1 MSRLFTSLIFLCL
14 FTDVAGADGQADST
28 AIKVGE
34 FSLESPGEQLPDGW
48 QALTFRKI
56 DNHSRYR
63 LIGDGGVTVVE
74 ASSHAAASGLIRKI
88 HIDPEVYPKIRWR
101 WKVPNLIA
109 GSDVSSK
116 QGDDYPV
123 RLYITFAY
131 DENKLSLYEKV
142 KYKAYRLI
150 YGENPPLAA
159 ISYLWST
166 QSPQGTLVPN
176 TYTDRVMMF
185 VVQSGPDRLG
195 EWVEQERNVY
205 QDYLR
210 AYGEPPPPIS
220 GVAIMT
226 DTDNT
231 GEQAVAYYGDIV
243 FTK

>member
-1 MSRLFTSLIFLCL
+1 M
-14 FTDVAGADGQADST
+14 
-28 AIKVGE
+28 
-34 FSLESPGEQLPDGW
+34 
-48 QALTFRKI
+48 
-56 DNHSRYR
+56 
-63 LIGDGGVTVVE
+63 
-74 ASSHAAASGLIRKI
+74 
-88 HIDPEVYPKIRWR
+88 
-101 WKVPNLIA
+101 
-109 GSDVSSK
+109 
-116 QGDDYPV
+116 

-131 DENKLSLYEKV
+131 DANKLSLYEKV
-142 KYKAYRLI
+142 KYNAYRLI

-176 TYTDRVMMF
+176 AYTDRVMMF
-185 VVQSGPDRLG
+185 VVQSGPDRLN